1 MPTTSRYVQILPSRL
16 AEIAARI
23 EQRRAKL
30 GLSQQ
35 DLARRCNEA
44 RLELLGPDDL
54 PSAPRMTRDRVA
66 KILMARRSGRS
77 AAAAKALYPHE
88 IRMFAGALETSLE
101 WLVGPDPEQAV
112 VVWDPLTEPRRAQHF
127 LQLIE
132 HYRRH
137 SKEMLSWAEF
147 LPCSFETPEVMHAHH
162 LALFGAPGVGASDQ
176 HVDAVVKQFDDIGAR
191 NRERTLG
198 ERGTRTWIFTHI
210 MLLSDLANFVAGS
223 AGYRLCSPEMR
234 RACLRHLIEVVSDES
249 YKMRLCIVADGDVDT
264 TKVFHAS
271 DSLFLIGDT
280 CAAWRDHAGNLMW
293 TVHPDLV
300 RAKRR
305 LLEDLRSHARYA
317 AKGDVVALLMRFSD
331 TIGRQPGQRGSGETP
346 RLSELI
352 QAVLGSDELTAG
364 QRAEALRLLDAL
376 ALQAALPSPVRAKK
390 TVRRMTSQLSSI
402 LLGAASLAPLW
413 AVWQPLVGALF
424 GLE

>member
-23 EQRRAKL
+23 EQRRAEL

-35 DLARRCNEA
+35 DLARRCNDA
-44 RLELLGPDDL
+44 RMDLIGPGDL
-54 PSAPRMTRDRVA
+54 PLVPRMTRERVA
-66 KILMARRSGRS
+66 KILMARRSGKS
-77 AAAAKALYPHE
+77 SAAAKALYPHE
-88 IRMFAGALETSLE
+88 IRMFASALETSLE
-101 WLVGPDPEQAV
+101 WLVGPDSGQVV

-147 LPCSFETPEVMHAHH
+147 LPCSFETPEVMHVHH
-162 LALFGAPGVGASDQ
+162 RALFGAPGVVASDE
-176 HVDAVVKQFDDIGAR
+176 HVDAVVKQFDEIGER

-198 ERGTRTWIFTHI
+198 QKDARTWTFTHL
-210 MLLSDLANFVAGS
+210 MRLSDLANFAAGS
-223 AGYRLCSPEMR
+223 EGYRLCSMEMR

-249 YKMRLCIVADGDVDT
+249 YKMRLCIVADGDADDMRA
-264 TKVFHAS
+264 FQQF
-271 DSLFLIGDT
+271 DSLFIIDDAHAT
-280 CAAWRDHAGNLMW
+280 WRDHAGNLMW

-300 RAKRR
+300 RAKRK
-305 LLEDLRSHARYA
+305 LLEDLRSRAAYA
-317 AKGDVVALLMRFSD
+317 EKADVVALLMRFSD
-331 TIGRQPGQRGSGETP
+331 IIGRQPGQADSGETP

-352 QAVLGSDELTAG
+352 QAVLASDELTPE
-364 QRAEALRLLDAL
+364 QRAEALRLLDEL
-376 ALQAALPSPVRAKK
+376 ALQATLPSPVRAKK
-390 TVRRMTSQLSSI
+390 TVRSMTAQLSSI

-413 AVWQPLVGALF
+413 AAWRPLIRTLF
-424 GLE
+424 TLE